1 MSSCMHL
8 HYYKLELQCT
18 LLGRLSIYCCICNLR
33 TRHLEKSVWE
43 IGWVEVYQV
52 EYLVAVDQ
60 T

>member
-1 MSSCMHL
+1 
-8 HYYKLELQCT
+8 
-18 LLGRLSIYCCICNLR
+18 
-33 TRHLEKSVWE
+33 LEKSVWE